1 MLPEEERAWDEFLAH
16 EARGVALRADFWRP
30 VLAVWQVVRHPR
42 RSPRRVVAVLA
53 AVVMIAGMAV
63 LAVNAPGG
71 GCTLRVMAV
80 RGEKPH
86 EVCERE
92 GRPT

>member
-53 AVVMIAGMAV
+53 VVVMIAGMTC
-63 LAVNAPGG
+63 LAIHAPSQ
-71 GCTLRVMAV
+71 GCRWARVGASGERFQVACV
-80 RGEKPH
+80 R
-86 EVCERE
+86 V
-92 GRPT
+92 GRAT